1 MTEPATPTFEP
12 PGPGQWVLDRT
23 HFPGGTTLMM
33 RELVSEAVDSAY
45 RRQFAEFGLPAQT
58 LRMVFVNG
66 FPYTRVVPLVG
77 ADRASSSPPPAIVL
91 RAVTRVHPAFRARTK
106 AARAT
111 LAGRAWVDAIDEWRT
126 EIRPRLVARNTAF
139 ASVDVDVVDDDTLA
153 DHVRDLVAYLDDTY
167 REHFRLHGH
176 DLGPIG
182 MLVSSC
188 GDWGIGAAEVL
199 AALVGASPSTT
210 EPARRLRAIREAL
223 DAAGVDA
230 KDLDEIRS
238 CGPELAAMV
247 DGYLARHGAVLCSG
261 YDIDSPT
268 LAELADL
275 VLSTIRHAEPDR
287 TEEHRR
293 RHERLAADLRARVP
307 AADQQHFDQLLDD
320 ARSAMDLRD
329 DNGPITVE
337 WPSGLL
343 RLALLASGRR
353 HARRGRIDIAE
364 QILELRLDELEAFV
378 RAGHGPSA
386 LELATR
392 AATRRAEKQ
401 LTPPR
406 TLGPIEDRPSFD
418 VLPAPLAELMQIL
431 DSVMGELGMVTE
443 PAEPVDTAQPDQAPG
458 VLTGTGIGDGPIVG
472 RVCAA
477 ETADAAFDRLQPG
490 DILVTRTTTPA
501 YNMVL
506 TLVGGLVTGE
516 GGPMSHAAVLSREL
530 GLPAVVGVGDGFEA
544 LQNDMVVEVD
554 PRAGTVRIVDIP

>member
-1 MTEPATPTFEP
+1 MSEPATPSFEP
-12 PGPGQWVLDRT
+12 PGPGHWVLDRT
-23 HFPGGTTLMM
+23 HFPGGTTLLM
-33 RELVSEAVDSAY
+33 REIVSEAVDAAY
-45 RRQFAEFGLPAQT
+45 RRQFAEFGLPART

-77 ADRASSSPPPAIVL
+77 ADRAPSSPPPAVLL
-91 RAVTRVHPAFRARTK
+91 RAVTRIHPAFRARTK

-111 LAGRAWVDAIDEWRT
+111 LAGRAWVDAIDEWRA
-126 EIRPRLVARNTAF
+126 EIRPRLVARNTTF
-139 ASVDVDVVDDDTLA
+139 ASVDVDAVDDDTLA
-153 DHVRDLVAYLDDTY
+153 DHVRDLVAYMQDTY

-182 MLVSSC
+182 LLVSSC
-188 GDWGIGAAEVL
+188 RDWGIGAPDVL

-210 EPARRLRAIREAL
+210 EPARQLRAIREAL
-223 DAAGVDA
+223 DAAGVDPGG
-230 KDLDEIRS
+230 LDEIRA
-238 CGPELAAMV
+238 CGPELAAML
-247 DGYLARHGAVLCSG
+247 DAYLARHGAVLCSG
-261 YDIDSPT
+261 YDLDSPT
-268 LAELADL
+268 LAELPDL

-293 RHERLAADLRARVP
+293 RHEDIAADLRARVP
-307 AADQQHFDQLLDD
+307 AADRERFDQLLHD

-353 HARRGRIDIAE
+353 HARRGRIDVAE
-364 QILELRLDELEAFV
+364 QIFELRLDELEAFV
-378 RAGHGPSA
+378 RCGHGPSA

-392 AATRRAEKQ
+392 ATTRRAEKH

-406 TLGPIEDRPSFD
+406 TLGPVEDRPPFD
-418 VLPAPLAELMQIL
+418 ILPAPLAELMGIL
-431 DSVMGELGMVTE
+431 DSVMGELGMVTDATE
-443 PAEPVDTAQPDQAPG
+443 PAEAAQASS
-458 VLTGTGIGDGPIVG
+458 VLTGTGIGDEPIVG

-501 YNMVL
+501 FNMVL

-530 GLPAVVGVGDGFEA
+530 GLPAVIGVGDGFAA
-544 LQNDMVVEVD
+544 LVDDMVVEVD
-554 PRAGTVRIVDIP
+554 PRAGTVRIVDDQA